1 MSTSNLPKQNNRL
14 GTVIVLGLGGLI
26 IWNLLPPEWKE
37 NISRG
42 IYQVSAELAAAQRRK
57 DEQRKL
63 ETITR
68 STLDNFRNLKLSLT
82 VPQSSEGLLLPPTDP
97 NAVPLVSDARRD
109 QIQAVTQRDIIL
121 SPHSIWL
128 KRIIHP
134 SVILI
139 LGKRGSGKSA
149 LAYYLLELFRYGP
162 KPYVVGVLES
172 KRHLLPEWVGIA
184 PTLEEVPS
192 GAIVIVDEAY
202 LLYHARNSTTQ
213 ESKEMS
219 KLINLSRQK
228 EQTAIFVSQQSNSI
242 DKNIASSPDVIIFK
256 EPGILQSEFER
267 RELNHLAKKAYEAF
281 ASINSNKHQWN
292 YVHAPDADFSGL
304 MKNEL
309 PSFWKPELS
318 HMFAGD
324 ISIIAKP
331 CIVGKLTAPE
341 KKQKAKEMFKQKT
354 SYEDIGLAL
363 GISKGTAFNYVC
375 DYPYRK

>member
-1 MSTSNLPKQNNRL
+1 
-14 GTVIVLGLGGLI
+14 
-26 IWNLLPPEWKE
+26 
-37 NISRG
+37 
-42 IYQVSAELAAAQRRK
+42 
-57 DEQRKL
+57 
-63 ETITR
+63 
-68 STLDNFRNLKLSLT
+68 
-82 VPQSSEGLLLPPTDP
+82 
-97 NAVPLVSDARRD
+97 
-109 QIQAVTQRDIIL
+109 
-121 SPHSIWL
+121 
-128 KRIIHP
+128 
-134 SVILI
+134 
-139 LGKRGSGKSA
+139 
-149 LAYYLLELFRYGP
+149 
-162 KPYVVGVLES
+162 
-172 KRHLLPEWVGIA
+172 
-184 PTLEEVPS
+184 
-192 GAIVIVDEAY
+192 
-202 LLYHARNSTTQ
+202 
-213 ESKEMS
+213 MS

-267 RELNHLAKKAYEAF
+267 RELNPLAKKASEAF
-281 ASINSNKHQWN
+281 ASINSNKQQWN

-363 GISKGTAFNYVC
+363 GVSKGTAFNYVW

>member
-1 MSTSNLPKQNNRL
+1 MQCRL
-14 GTVIVLGLGGLI
+14 YQMLGEI
-26 IWNLLPPEWKE
+26 K
-37 NISRG
+37 S
-42 IYQVSAELAAAQRRK
+42 Q
-57 DEQRKL
+57 
-63 ETITR
+63 T
-68 STLDNFRNLKLSLT
+68 
-82 VPQSSEGLLLPPTDP
+82 
-97 NAVPLVSDARRD
+97 
-109 QIQAVTQRDIIL
+109 VTQRDVIL

-149 LAYYLLELFRYGP
+149 LAYYLLELFRYGT

-202 LLYHARNSTTQ
+202 LFYHAHSSTTQ

-242 DKNIASSPDVIIFK
+242 DKNIASSPDVVIFK

-267 RELNHLAKKAYEAF
+267 RELNHLAKKASEAF
-281 ASINSNKHQWN
+281 ASINSNKQQWN

-324 ISIIAKP
+324 ISIISKP
-331 CIVGKLTAPE
+331 RIVGKLTAPE

-363 GISKGTAFNYVC
+363 GVSKGTAFNYVC